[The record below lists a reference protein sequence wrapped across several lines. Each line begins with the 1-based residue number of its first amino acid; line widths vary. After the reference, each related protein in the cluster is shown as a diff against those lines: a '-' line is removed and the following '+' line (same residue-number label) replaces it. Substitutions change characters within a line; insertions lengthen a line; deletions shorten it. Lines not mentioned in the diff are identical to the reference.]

1 VIELYAITDDPS
13 PPDPPLRAVQ
23 SDGLTVLCAPAER
36 REMTAEVLWRH
47 EEVVES
53 LMEERDLLPMRFGT
67 LVEDDEAAV
76 RALDERREELKA
88 SLERV
93 RGAVE
98 LAVRAEAAGDR
109 EDTPAGPSGT
119 DYMRAKAHRTEAA
132 RLLHEPLDFLA
143 RESIMQPGQEL
154 LRAAYLV
161 DRDAV
166 EGFVGLV
173 RRLQATHE
181 DLRILCTGPWPPYSF
196 AQP

>member
-13 PPDPPLRAVQ
+13 PPDPPLRAVR
-23 SDGLTVLCAPAER
+23 SDGLTALCAPAER
-36 REMTAEVLWRH
+36 RQLTAEVLWRH
-47 EEVVES
+47 EEVVEA

-76 RALDERREELKA
+76 RALDEQREKLKA
-88 SLERV
+88 SLDRV

-98 LAVRAEAAGDR
+98 LSVRAAADASSEG
-109 EDTPAGPSGT
+109 TPVGLSGT
-119 DYMRAKAHRTEAA
+119 EYIRAKARRTEAA
-132 RLLHEPLDFLA
+132 GLLHEPLAFLA
-143 RESIMQPGQEL
+143 RESVVQPGPEL

-166 EGFVGLV
+166 QSFVGLV

-181 DLRILCTGPWPPYSF
+181 GLHILCTGPWPPYSF